1 MKGVIIAIV
10 IVVALGGGG
19 YGGYVMG
26 YSGGEEAGYNTGYSA
41 GQEAGYSQGHEEGYD
56 EGSTAGYDEGKD
68 AGYTEGYEVGKD
80 DGYTEGHHKG
90 YLSGKQ
96 DGRAEGYSSG
106 KTEGYA
112 EGLADG
118 KQEGYDEGHTTGYDE
133 GYDEG
138 LAVGGAGYTIR
149 DPTYAEVIVFLLN
162 DTTDSNEYI
171 EGVYECQ
178 HFVRDICDNAE
189 AEGFRCAYVSLRY
202 PAQGHAIVA
211 FNTSDR
217 GLVYFDPQVDARVEP
232 VVGKKYHECVEG
244 HPFSP
249 PPIDD
254 TIMDILV
261 IW

>member
-10 IVVALGGGG
+10 VVVALGGGG

-26 YSGGEEAGYNTGYSA
+26 YSGGEEAGYNTGYPA
-41 GQEAGYSQGHEEGYD
+41 GQEAAYSQGHEEGYD

-68 AGYTEGYEVGKD
+68 DGYTEGYNVGKD
-80 DGYTEGHHKG
+80 DGYTEGHNKG

-133 GYDEG
+133 G
-138 LAVGGAGYTIR
+138 LAAGGAGYTIR

-162 DTTDSNEYI
+162 DTTDSNDYI
-171 EGVYECQ
+171 DDIYVCE
-178 HFVRDICDNAE
+178 HFARDVCNNAE
-189 AEGFRCAYVSLRY
+189 EEGLRCAFVGLRY
-202 PAQGHAIVA
+202 PNHSHAIIA
-211 FNTSDR
+211 FNTSDQ
-217 GLVYFDPQVDARVEP
+217 GLIYFDPQVDARVEP

-244 HPFSP
+244 RPFSP